1 MEVGSSA
8 VAFPKSSSYEV
19 EVGATSVPWGL
30 AADRKLRKLDTLLH
44 LNITL
49 ARCRRLA
56 ASIQAGRVFASVRC
70 VDVLY
75 IRYCNPHASHL
86 SLLDV
91 HHKSFRGTSRSFASC
106 VAAVYAA
113 VHPFVLSFVART
125 KQRSFIVHTSSLFG
139 DFSSTK
145 SVTPWLPTFPYFS
158 GPLMMENRPMR
169 LVAIHRLAQFGADT
183 KAIKLKFTLPPSLAI
198 IPRITSRHLSDKTSS
213 STDIV
218 PRSIGLL
225 RSPSI

>member
-19 EVGATSVPWGL
+19 EVGATSVSWGL

-44 LNITL
+44 LNIIL

-75 IRYCNPHASHL
+75 MRYCNPHASHL

-145 SVTPWLPTFPYFS
+145 SVTPWLPTFPYS
-158 GPLMMENRPMR
+158 SAPLMVNRPMR

-183 KAIKLKFTLPPSLAI
+183 KAIKLKFTLSLSLAI

-213 STDIV
+213 STAIA